1 MNEVTNKATEVKASF
16 LRLPLLVLTAW
27 LLLGCVT
34 TREQTAFQPVSSE
47 RALVRWQRG
56 GNTLTSDAVCARAAD
71 GSVLVRLYKQS
82 PAPLLELRLDADGRL
97 TARGSLAGRG
107 WSGPYG
113 EAPFPLATWVSFL
126 LTWQNAGSL
135 PRGDR
140 EMHTAAARI
149 AYRKTASGLQSLS
162 LASLDTAETLT
173 AIFRSGSDSSR

>member
-1 MNEVTNKATEVKASF
+1 MNCVTITDKDMKRTFF
-16 LRLPLLVLTAW
+16 LLSLIALITT
-27 LLLGCVT
+27 LLGGCAT
-34 TREQTAFQPVSSE
+34 MPPPTAFQPVSSE

-97 TARGSLAGRG
+97 TARGSLTGRG
-107 WSGPYG
+107 WSGSYG

-126 LTWQNAGSL
+126 LTWQNADSL

-162 LASLDTAETLT
+162 VASLDTPETLS
-173 AIFRSGSDSSR
+173 AIFRSENDVPR